1 MSLFRLLHDT
11 FHNKLKRHSR
21 LLQIEPF
28 PKLTRFFSVTVCA
41 ARVVCPCCSFASL
54 LAGLLVHSF
63 ARTFKCLFDHWL
75 AHSLICLWTD
85 LLLAVL
91 SARSLFLF
99 LRPFVRPSGFSL
111 VVRLSF
117 APGPYA
123 FA

>member
-11 FHNKLKRHSR
+11 FHNKLTRHSR

-28 PKLTRFFSVTVCA
+28 PKLTRFFSVTVRA
-41 ARVVCPCCSFASL
+41 ARVVCPCCSFIHL
-54 LAGLLVHSF
+54 LVGLLVHS
-63 ARTFKCLFDHWL
+63 FKCLFDHWL
-75 AHSLICLWTD
+75 AHSLVCLWTD

-91 SARSLFLF
+91 SARSLFLS
-99 LRPFVRPSGFSL
+99 LRPFVRPSGFAL

-117 APGPYA
+117 APGPYV